1 MLFTKYRHA
10 IRWPLYRLP
19 RPFRIA
25 IDWLATLGIAA
36 ALVLVLETEVAK
48 GATDPRLRFR
58 ALVAANA
65 LSIAGRELI
74 ADEAS
79 SSAEAR
85 LLREL
90 LGEAPSGAPP
100 AQEALALSSELCR
113 RIRAGTA
120 PRDTPGAIRRIV
132 EGKLAAASP
141 RYLERKR

>member
-1 MLFTKYRHA
+1 M
-10 IRWPLYRLP
+10 PD
-19 RPFRIA
+19 RP
-25 IDWLATLGIAA
+25 T
-36 ALVLVLETEVAK
+36 ALELLEAVRGFLETEVAK

-85 LLREL
+85 LLRDL